1 MKTKLTK
8 NQIEIETSKIYLFNT
23 LYGTKLETQVFSEKD
38 NEWIFNGITFKE
50 HFTKERLELIVDHD
64 KYEIPDMERPI
75 VYGIVRRVSP
85 NGMNRQISLKTVN
98 AKGVISDLTYYASI
112 IIDNKKPTLDRLN
125 HNVIRVSG
133 AGMDMLFHTVYT
145 LSSIL
150 FRDIEELQE
159 ADTGYLLDYRY
170 I

>member
-1 MKTKLTK
+1 MKTKLNEK
-8 NQIEIETSKIYLFNT
+8 QIEIETSKIYLFNT
-23 LYGTKLETQVFSEKD
+23 LYGTKLETQIFSEKD
-38 NEWIFNGITFKE
+38 NEWIFNGVTFKE
-50 HFTKERLELIVDHD
+50 HFEKERLELIVDHE
-64 KYEIPDMERPI
+64 KYEIPDMQRPI

-98 AKGVISDLTYYASI
+98 DKGVISDLTYYASI
-112 IIDNKKPTLDRLN
+112 LIDNKKPTLDRLN

-145 LSSIL
+145 LSGIL
-150 FRDIEELQE
+150 FRDIEELQD